1 MVRERR
7 GGVYHR
13 IKSGGIVGERKTD
26 RGVVI
31 IVDDDNDNKFI
42 GNIVVNEYEPFF
54 FLS

>member
-31 IVDDDNDNKFI
+31 IVGDDNDNTFI
-42 GNIVVNEYEPFF
+42 ATVVVNE
-54 FLS
+54 